1 MKRRRT
7 SILWAIVLG
16 TIFPIYAAAEEVIGL
31 DRIEIQ
37 SDGELL
43 EERRESSIAK
53 RIIKGEEL
61 SRYGD
66 LNALEILKRTPGVTI
81 NEGKG
86 KKGSPGKGYTKVL
99 VDGEEVLATKRGNPL
114 EQIAPEMIERLE
126 VMTNGS
132 AEYTAESMGGIV
144 NIVLKKPSSEGKTTA
159 KLTLGAYSDA
169 PMGSLFAQQ
178 EGKKGKMA
186 YLVNTTLADNSI
198 HNTSSTHLST
208 RSEYNDNHARNQS
221 VGVTTKLIYTPS
233 TKDKY
238 TFDGSLNRGQE
249 TRKSFEERYGS
260 SRESILNRNEGEG
273 WMAWSKLAGIH
284 NLSGTEMV
292 EWGVKY
298 HENRSDASSS
308 TQNATV
314 LDEQK
319 DEGTFR
325 MLGGQAS
332 YSIAWRDH
340 FIKTG
345 GEIKRLNQHDQ
356 ATVYSNGSL
365 TSENRQSLTETK
377 GSWYLQDEIAMG
389 DKWVMTPGARF
400 ERSLRHAQQT
410 YSVDYVAPS
419 FHLLY
424 KWTPEDNI
432 RASVAK
438 TVKLPRLDE
447 LSSTVEST
455 LRQNDLNHPDM
466 SGNPNL
472 KHEEALS
479 YELRYEHFFE
489 DKGIISMGG
498 FYRKINDKIERL
510 TTYNSGTGRYLER
523 PENAGEGRLW
533 NWEVEIKK
541 SLERYAR
548 GVGMFANATF
558 QNSSLESEG
567 VKRNIKGTHDYI
579 ANIGLD
585 HTVSAYHL
593 TYGAACRY
601 LSGYQDNIDARG
613 VAESQKGYGTVDL
626 YVKKRIDSVYKMGV
640 NLKNIT
646 QETIT
651 TTSKR
656 YNAGVLSETQVDHD
670 NSRFQFLVTL
680 EGRW

>member
-7 SILWAIVLG
+7 FMLGSIAIG
-16 TIFPIYAAAEEVIGL
+16 AMFSCYGMAQEVIGL

-37 SDGELL
+37 SNEELI

-61 SRYGD
+61 ARYGD
-66 LNALEILKRTPGVTI
+66 LNALEVLKRTPGVTV

-86 KKGSPGKGYTKVL
+86 KKSSPGKGYTKIL
-99 VDGEEVLATKRGNPL
+99 VDGEEVIATKRGNPL
-114 EQIAPEMIERLE
+114 EQITPEMIERLE

-144 NIVLKKPSSEGKTTA
+144 NIVLKKPSSEGKTTV
-159 KLTLGAYSDA
+159 KLTLGSYSDA

-178 EGKKGKMA
+178 EGKNGKLS
-186 YLVNTTLADNSI
+186 YLINSTLADNSI
-198 HNTSSTHLST
+198 HNTSSTYLST
-208 RSEYNDNHARNQS
+208 RSEHNDNHARNQS
-221 VGVTTKLIYTPS
+221 IGITTKLIYTP
-233 TKDKY
+233 TPKDKY
-238 TFDGSLNRGQE
+238 TFDGSLNRGE
-249 TRKSFEERYGS
+249 ELRKSTEERYGI

-273 WMAWSKLAGIH
+273 WMVWGKFAGIH
-284 NLSGTEMV
+284 SLSGTEMM
-292 EWGVKY
+292 EWGVRY
-298 HENRSDASSS
+298 HENHSNGASS
-308 TQNATV
+308 TQSATV
-314 LDEQK
+314 LDEQH
-319 DEGTFR
+319 DEGDFR
-325 MLGGQAS
+325 MLGAQGS
-332 YSIAWRDH
+332 YSIAWKDH

-345 GEIKRLNQHDQ
+345 GEIKRLNQHDN
-356 ATVYSNGSL
+356 AIVYSNGSL
-365 TSENRQSLTETK
+365 TSDNRQSLNETK
-377 GSWYLQDEIAMG
+377 GAWYLQDEIGIG
-389 DKWVMTPGARF
+389 DKWVITPGARF
-400 ERSLRHAQQT
+400 EKSLREAQQT
-410 YSVDYVAPS
+410 YSVNYMAPS
-419 FHLLY
+419 LHLLY
-424 KWTPEDNI
+424 KWSPEDNI

-489 DKGIISMGG
+489 DKGIVSMGG
-498 FYRKINDKIERL
+498 FYRTIKDKIERL
-510 TTYNSGTGRYLER
+510 TTYDSGTLRYLER
-523 PENAGEGRLW
+523 PENAGEARLW
-533 NWEVEIKK
+533 NWEFELKK
-541 SLERYAR
+541 SLDQYAR

-558 QNSSLESEG
+558 QNSSLQSDG
-567 VKRNIKGTHDYI
+567 VKRNIKGTHDCI

-585 HTVSAYHL
+585 HTVSAYKL
-593 TYGAACRY
+593 TYGAAYRY
-601 LSGYQDNIDARG
+601 MSGYQDNIDARG

-626 YVKKRIDSVYKMGV
+626 YLKKRIDSVYKMGL

-656 YNAGVLSETQVDHD
+656 YNAGVLSETQIDND